1 MLIELA
7 AIETAMP
14 IVAVVARPA
23 SDSARGRTA
32 EATKGGGGGGG
43 GGGASGG
50 GAGGAIVS
58 GGSWGNSSLT
68 AHNVDIGDCNNDR
81 WTESGNGE

>member
-23 SDSARGRTA
+23 SDSARGRTT
-32 EATKGGGGGGG
+32 EAAKGGG
-43 GGGASGG
+43 GGGASRG
-50 GAGGAIVS
+50 GAGGASVG

-68 AHNVDIGDCNNDR
+68 AHNVDIADATTIDGPQA
-81 WTESGNGE
+81 

>member
-7 AIETAMP
+7 AIEIAMP
-14 IVAVVARPA
+14 IVAVAARPA
-23 SDSARGRTA
+23 SDSARGRTT
-32 EATKGGGGGGG
+32 EAAKGGG

-50 GAGGAIVS
+50 GAGGASVG

-68 AHNVDIGDCNNDR
+68 AHNVDIAEATTID
-81 WTESGNGE
+81 

>member
-43 GGGASGG
+43 AGAG
-50 GAGGAIVS
+50 GAGGAIVG

-81 WTESGNGE
+81 WTKSGNGE

>member
-23 SDSARGRTA
+23 SDSARGRTT
-32 EATKGGGGGGG
+32 EAAKGGGGG
-43 GGGASGG
+43 GGGASRG
-50 GAGGAIVS
+50 GAGGASVG

-68 AHNVDIGDCNNDR
+68 AHNVDIADATTIDGPQA
-81 WTESGNGE
+81 